1 MIESGPEPTRT
12 VGRPSPVVRPH
23 PDVVAFAVNPELDAI
38 TVGMVGLFGQVVAR
52 RRLPLDRVVDA
63 VTAAR
68 LAAELIADLRAAEPG
83 RRVVGVGIAVPGLVR
98 AGDGLVRWAPHLGWH
113 DAPLAELMT
122 ASTTAPAFAGNDAT
136 LGAIAERTFG
146 AARGVD
152 DLVYLNGGASG
163 IGGGI
168 IVAGRPLTGV
178 DGYAGEFGHLLVG
191 VHPPDGR
198 ENREL
203 EGIVSRARLLATLG
217 LTSATPDELDDAL
230 RSTAA
235 GEVLDELA
243 RQRTVLSFAL
253 AQAINIFNPGM
264 VVLGG
269 FLASLHAADPTGFRR
284 LVSEGALAGPFD
296 TVRIVE
302 AELGADLLLIGAA
315 ELAVR
320 AAARRPRRVLGAGT
334 GLIAPVPGPAAT
346 LAAAGCS
353 ALPSRGSLCRCRFT
367 QSTFSTTR
375 EALGVSAADIVE
387 SAPVA
392 AWGTPR
398 WSCPGCCC
406 SVTAHS
412 ACCAGTIR

>member
-1 MIESGPEPTRT
+1 MTNVKGTNLPRDDVASAHRKAKAMTMRGSNTETVRRGNLSSILTQAHHAGSVTRSHLTRTTGLNRSTVGALVGELVERQLVIESGPEPTRT

-284 LVSEGALAGPFD
+284 LVSEGALAGPFE

-315 ELAVR
+315 ELAF
-320 AAARRPRRVLGAGT
+320 APLLADPGASSV
-334 GLIAPVPGPAAT
+334 PVP
-346 LAAAGCS
+346 
-353 ALPSRGSLCRCRFT
+353 
-367 QSTFSTTR
+367 
-375 EALGVSAADIVE
+375 D
-387 SAPVA
+387 
-392 AWGTPR
+392 
-398 WSCPGCCC
+398 
-406 SVTAHS
+406 
-412 ACCAGTIR
+412 